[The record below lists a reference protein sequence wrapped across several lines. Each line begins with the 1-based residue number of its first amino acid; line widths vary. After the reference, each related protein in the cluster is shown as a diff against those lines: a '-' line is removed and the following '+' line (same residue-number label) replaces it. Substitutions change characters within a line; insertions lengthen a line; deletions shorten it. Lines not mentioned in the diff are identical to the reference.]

1 MKTTIFNEERS
12 NYYKSKKRELV
23 RKDQADRVVQE
34 DALFVHYY
42 GMSAYLTLFPEAIG
56 FGINWH
62 RQLLKE
68 LQILDRKRLANQLS
82 GSSMAYAATKS
93 KKGARQFKRMIKDLL
108 RR

>member
-1 MKTTIFNEERS
+1 MKQVIFNQDKS
-12 NYYKSKKRELV
+12 NYYKSKKRELA

-62 RQLLKE
+62 RQLLRE
-68 LQILDRKRLANQLS
+68 LQILDKKRLANELS
-82 GSSMAYAATKS
+82 GASMAHAANKS
-93 KKGARQFKRMIKDLL
+93 KKGSRMFKRMIKDLL